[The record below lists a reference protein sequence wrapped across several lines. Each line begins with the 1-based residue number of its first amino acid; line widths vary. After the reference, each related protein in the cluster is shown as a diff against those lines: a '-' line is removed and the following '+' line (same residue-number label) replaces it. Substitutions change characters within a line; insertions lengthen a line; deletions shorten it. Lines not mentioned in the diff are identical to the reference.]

1 MKRGGYK
8 IIDFGDVNILTEG
21 GATVTGIYE
30 DIKKAHRKAI
40 LISGITIDNVEKP
53 DCFVDCDVSGSNYT
67 FTAYG
72 KTFTI
77 TNADKVT
84 IA

>member
-8 IIDFGDVNILTEG
+8 IIDFRDVNILTDG

-30 DIKKAHRKAI
+30 EIEKRHRKAI
-40 LISGITIDNVEKP
+40 LISGITIDGVEKP
-53 DCFVDCDVSGSNYT
+53 DCFVDCEVSGSNYT

>member
-8 IIDFGDVNILTEG
+8 IIDFKDVNILTEG

-30 DIKKAHRKAI
+30 EIEKRHRKAI
-40 LISGITIDNVEKP
+40 LVSGITIDGIEKP
-53 DCFVDCDVSGSNYT
+53 DCFVDCEVSGSNYT